1 MNLDIPKSAMA
12 LALIILTVLTMHDI
26 LKTVPWWKLT
36 ILTRLIAAQQFSDL
50 YTRTEW
56 IIPLESASGK
66 QNLAPM
72 FTDVHGH
79 CWADMTTVIRKA
91 ALVEPPSPPSK

>member
-1 MNLDIPKSAMA
+1 MNLDVPKFAVT
-12 LALIILTVLTMHDI
+12 LALIILTVLTARDI
-26 LKTVPWWKLT
+26 LKTIPWWKLT
-36 ILTRLIAAQQFSDL
+36 ILSRLIAAKQFSDL
-50 YTRTEW
+50 YSRTEW

-79 CWADMTTVIRKA
+79 CWADMTMVIPKA
-91 ALVEPPSPPSK
+91 ACVEPPQPPSK

>member
-1 MNLDIPKSAMA
+1 MNLDVPKFVVM
-12 LALIILTVLTMHDI
+12 LALIILTVLTARDI
-26 LKTVPWWKLT
+26 LKTIPWWKLT

-50 YTRTEW
+50 YSRTEW

-79 CWADMTTVIRKA
+79 CWADMTMVIPKTA
-91 ALVEPPSPPSK
+91 CAEPPQPPSK